1 MLFKISIIKKKSPE
15 IQSHSLLENSL
26 VPDPP
31 TDNLT
36 SIPKIE
42 SIFLKHIPEV
52 NYLFCELPD
61 MKYLYL

>member
-1 MLFKISIIKKKSPE
+1 MLFKISIIKKKSPG
-15 IQSHSLLENSL
+15 IQPHSLLENSL

-42 SIFLKHIPEV
+42 SIFLKHTRSKLSV
-52 NYLFCELPD
+52 S
-61 MKYLYL
+61 